1 MIKLSEEN
9 PVMAGSSAHTVLRL
23 FYENGP
29 ASQME
34 IARKLRITKAAS
46 NQHFSRLIE
55 ENYITE
61 SAVQPNPRGR
71 PSQVWQIDS
80 ARNFFLG
87 LTVEDGAL
95 GAVLT
100 DFSENVLIR
109 ANRHLHDRADQ
120 TALLKLLDDL
130 LKTILN
136 KISKLGGRL
145 LQCFAAIPGMID
157 QEGLITNCPNFHA
170 LDGLNLDQLLAE
182 RYSIPVFSDACS
194 NAYIAAECRN
204 ISQDSTIMILNWS
217 DGIGLSVICNGVPL
231 QWPAVNVKRFR
242 GLWDFSHIRIVKEG
256 RLCHCGKRGCLEAY
270 YGGNALV
277 ELNPELHVSSAEEL
291 ANAVINDAAGA
302 RRVVSEAAAAL
313 AEQLYWVIELFG
325 IDTVIFSG
333 TLASAFEYY
342 HRAFCDRL
350 KSFYTDEEFAVFSIR
365 QGDPSPENI
374 QLGAALVAKNF
385 FFYTQRLRNSRGIWN
400 KTGKLNPLS
409 K

>member
-157 QEGLITNCPNFHA
+157 QEGLTDPISRPKRCGKASTPTAGCCVP
-170 LDGLNLDQLLAE
+170 
-182 RYSIPVFSDACS
+182 SS
-194 NAYIAAECRN
+194 NATRAFSKSSSKN
-204 ISQDSTIMILNWS
+204 IS
-217 DGIGLSVICNGVPL
+217 G
-231 QWPAVNVKRFR
+231 RFN
-242 GLWDFSHIRIVKEG
+242 SG
-256 RLCHCGKRGCLEAY
+256 RKA
-270 YGGNALV
+270 
-277 ELNPELHVSSAEEL
+277 
-291 ANAVINDAAGA
+291 
-302 RRVVSEAAAAL
+302 
-313 AEQLYWVIELFG
+313 
-325 IDTVIFSG
+325 
-333 TLASAFEYY
+333 
-342 HRAFCDRL
+342 
-350 KSFYTDEEFAVFSIR
+350 
-365 QGDPSPENI
+365 
-374 QLGAALVAKNF
+374 
-385 FFYTQRLRNSRGIWN
+385 
-400 KTGKLNPLS
+400 
-409 K
+409 